1 MGERE
6 REREREREIETDRE
20 RERGFIIIY
29 DVIFTNNMRVIIH
42 MFTEN
47 VSNVDII

>member
-1 MGERE
+1 MEERE
-6 REREREREIETDRE
+6 RKRQIETDRE
-20 RERGFIIIY
+20 RERSFIITY
-29 DVIFTNNMRVIIH
+29 DLIFTNNMRVIIH